1 MLTVIFTIFAWIVWG
16 PVSAVTLPSSN
27 VVDVRYWPSRDPLL
41 VSEAIAEQI
50 HLEFSTTTWHGLRNV
65 VSLLTAV
72 TQYKDTAI
80 TNYHNTT
87 TLINTTYVTSF
98 DVASNPIPATDVN
111 VYQTLAKQTLEGN
124 RTVTAGI
131 TVQSPQAFY
140 VFSTV
145 KVIHVPAVTD
155 SNGNLRCATTSTD
168 RLCCGKEGG
177 RASCPTGD
185 LGQLESLKLAR
196 TRIFDGIN
204 THAEDYFHSRSL
216 PGAASKSGS
225 NTLQATAV
233 ATWPETTVHYNHSVI
248 SFSVPFVYLPLRG
261 ATEKEHVGGTDVGL
275 TGPGKLDD
283 GDDEN
288 VESRHLLKRAVTP
301 QVTLTNNFDG
311 ATEDFGYVPQALID
325 WMVEDPTYMAGYP
338 ELASCLPGGP
348 PIKVPS
354 DNGVCGLQWSPVYQ
368 KPVLALTVNSVFTIQ
383 GDGCFH
389 ARACPTIQDF
399 SQGAEMQPTP
409 AEAPAQVTAQAVQS
423 GASTE
428 KTEAGTPRTT
438 STISTSGS
446 ALLLTVHSDLVPLP
460 KDKASTH
467 LESDTDADAVI
478 NDQISTPV
486 TQPKG
491 QPQRQELA
499 QQPTIII
506 DSSTLTTNSDSH
518 FDIGSQTLILGSS
531 SVRVGDSY
539 YSIPLRA
546 SAVVINGSPSPPSPL
561 PHVSEGSS
569 NEPEDQ
575 PSKNEKV
582 TSPDDQ
588 ARAGS
593 QPDMA
598 ALIMNGF
605 GPGATPDLA
614 PSGTAL
620 TPGESPITVSDYVPK
635 SEVAVAVN
643 GVISPM
649 QFATENPKEI
659 PGELQTS
666 ENEKQLSRMSKTA
679 LSPGTP
685 AVDLFR
691 TKSSLPSTDTPVTI
705 EGSTSSLLILTD
717 DRSENP
723 STFTGYAH
731 ERPTISGQILTPGAS
746 AVIIS
751 GTTYSQPGSGSKIM
765 INGSP
770 SPWSPP
776 TPAAAQPALLIAS
789 ETLLPGSVFMYS
801 GTPISFPASGTDK
814 IVVGSQTQSFIQ
826 ATSMD
831 EAAGNRITFT
841 IGGANATATLGE
853 FVPSITASKSIVGNE
868 DSETGRGI
876 EDGNGSIGNSGED
889 TGDGSR
895 NGTQYAGP
903 GFESKAVER
912 GRTGVYIRGIG
923 VVLSLV
929 VGL

>member
-1 MLTVIFTIFAWIVWG
+1 
-16 PVSAVTLPSSN
+16 
-27 VVDVRYWPSRDPLL
+27 
-41 VSEAIAEQI
+41 
-50 HLEFSTTTWHGLRNV
+50 FSTTTWHGLRNV

-80 TNYHNTT
+80 TNYYNTT

-98 DVASNPIPATDVN
+98 DVASNPIPATDVH
-111 VYQTLAKQTLEGN
+111 VYQTLAMQTLEGN

-145 KVIHVPAVTD
+145 KVINVPAVTD

-185 LGQLESLKLAR
+185 LSQLESLKLAR
-196 TRIFDGIN
+196 TRVFDGIN
-204 THAEDYFHSRSL
+204 THAEDYFHSLLL

-233 ATWPETTVHYNHSVI
+233 ATSPETTVHYPHSII

-261 ATEKEHVGGTDVGL
+261 ATEKEHVGGTGVGL

-283 GDDEN
+283 GGDEN
-288 VESRHLLKRAVTP
+288 VESRHLLKRAVAP

-325 WMVEDPTYMAGYP
+325 WMVEDPNYMAGYP

-348 PIKVPS
+348 PIKAPS

-368 KPVLALTVNSVFTIQ
+368 KSVLALTVDSEFTIQ

-389 ARACPTIQDF
+389 ASACPTTQDF
-399 SQGAEMQPTP
+399 SQGARMQPTP
-409 AEAPAQVTAQAVQS
+409 AEAPAQVTVQAVQF

-428 KTEAGTPRTT
+428 KTEAGTPPTSSTT
-438 STISTSGS
+438 STSGS
-446 ALLLTVHSDLVPLP
+446 TLLLKAYSDLVPLP

-467 LESDTDADAVI
+467 LESDTDADAAI
-478 NDQISTPV
+478 NDQTSTPV
-486 TQPKG
+486 TRPKG

-506 DSSTLTTNSDSH
+506 GSSTLTANSDSH
-518 FDIGSQTLILGSS
+518 FIIDSQTLSLGSS
-531 SVRVGDSY
+531 SVRIGDSY

-546 SAVVINGSPSPPSPL
+546 SAVVINGSPSPPSTL

-575 PSKNEKV
+575 PSNNEKA
-582 TSPDDQ
+582 TSSDDQ
-588 ARAGS
+588 ARADS

-598 ALIMNGF
+598 SLIMNGF
-605 GPGATPDLA
+605 GPAATPNLA

-620 TPGESPITVSDYVPK
+620 TPGEPPITVSDSVPIT
-635 SEVAVAVN
+635 EAAVAVN
-643 GVISPM
+643 SFMSPM

-659 PGELQTS
+659 PGELQTGD
-666 ENEKQLSRMSKTA
+666 NQKQLSGMSKTA
-679 LSPGTP
+679 LSPSTS

-691 TKSSLPSTDTPVTI
+691 TKSSLPPTDTPVTI
-705 EGSTSSLLILTD
+705 EGSSSSLLILTD
-717 DRSENP
+717 VMSENP
-723 STFTGYAH
+723 STFNGYAH
-731 ERPTISGQILTPGAS
+731 EHPTISDQILTPGAS

-751 GTTYSQPGSGSKIM
+751 GKTYSLPASGSNIM

-770 SPWSPP
+770 SPWSSP
-776 TPAAAQPALLIAS
+776 TPAAAQTALMIPS
-789 ETLLPGSVFMYS
+789 ETLLPGSVFMHS
-801 GTPISFPASGTDK
+801 GTLTSFPASGTDK

-831 EAAGNRITFT
+831 ETVGNRIISTV
-841 IGGANATATLGE
+841 GGENATANLGE
-853 FVPSITASKSIVGNE
+853 LVPSVTASRSIVGNE
-868 DSETGRGI
+868 DSGTGRGI
-876 EDGNGSIGNSGED
+876 ESGKGSIGNSGED

-903 GFESKAVER
+903 GFESKAVEK
-912 GRTGVYIRGIG
+912 GRMAVWIRGIV

-929 VGL
+929 VGS